1 MKAGRRKAQGW
12 APCVSQGEASAP
24 WVSLGHWHPG
34 FGLSLVLFSLSQEG
48 LNVSRGWNR
57 ERLQDCGRLL
67 IASVLLVETIE
78 IIISS
83 HFRDRVRLVIY
94 CHGNFGL

>member
-1 MKAGRRKAQGW
+1 MGVFGTL
-12 APCVSQGEASAP
+12 AS
-24 WVSLGHWHPG
+24 WLWIV
-34 FGLSLVLFSLSQEG
+34 FGLIFSIPGRLECIKRMESG
-48 LNVSRGWNR
+48 

-78 IIISS
+78 IIIAS
-83 HFRDRVRLVIY
+83 HFRGRVRLVID